1 MTVLNKQ
8 ATLKSKILRHNKNLF
23 MTNGLSLKHGF
34 GGCGPDSA
42 DTTDLA
48 DSTDS
53 ADSADSTDSAD
64 SADSTDSADLAD
76 SYFNPH
82 LDRLVYF

>member
-1 MTVLNKQ
+1 MD
-8 ATLKSKILRHNKNLF
+8 ATDLA
-23 MTNGLSLKHGF
+23 
-34 GGCGPDSA
+34 DSA
-42 DTTDLA
+42 DSTNSTDLA

-53 ADSADSTDSAD
+53 AHLVDL
-64 SADSTDSADLAD
+64 ADLAD